1 MLARVACSAARAEV
15 VTSLPEPQLIP
26 SSRRRAQG
34 KRSREKI
41 LDAAETLMSERG
53 YAATGISAI
62 SRRSGLPASSIY
74 WHFENKQGLVAAV
87 MERSALRWIADL
99 EHAQDPP
106 GNPAERLGRLLVR
119 GFTTLEERPPEFLRL
134 AIFLSLERSDDPNL
148 VESLRRVRE
157 RSGRILVTALEA
169 VFAEAGDAR
178 AHQVAEECSNF
189 ALAFCEGCFIGH
201 QMDPEKFDFEK
212 LAAQLHVAL
221 LAIGKNLMTRP
232 TEISP

>member
-1 MLARVACSAARAEV
+1 
-15 VTSLPEPQLIP
+15 
-26 SSRRRAQG
+26 
-34 KRSREKI
+34 
-41 LDAAETLMSERG
+41 
-53 YAATGISAI
+53 
-62 SRRSGLPASSIY
+62 
-74 WHFENKQGLVAAV
+74 

-99 EHAQDPP
+99 ESAQDPP

-148 VESLRRVRE
+148 IESLRRVRE

-169 VFAEAGDAR
+169 VFAEVGAAR
-178 AHQVAEECSNF
+178 AHQVAEECAHF

-201 QMDPEKFDFEK
+201 QMDPKKFDFEK

-221 LAIGKNLMTRP
+221 LAIGENLMTRP
-232 TEISP
+232 AEVSP